1 MTEILTRIF
10 IKDYKNTDD
19 PRVRTAYGKFAGGV
33 GIFCNIIL
41 FIFKFTVGTLSG
53 SISITADAVNNLS
66 DASSSII
73 SLLGFRMA
81 GKPADFEH
89 PYGYARYEYLSG
101 LAVAVII
108 LIIGVELFR
117 SSVDKILHPSAV
129 ELSAVTVIVLI
140 ASVLVKLWMAL
151 FNTEIGKKI
160 NSQTLIAT
168 AADSRNDVITTLA
181 VLTAAGFSHF
191 SDLELD
197 GWMSLVVAVFIIYSG
212 IGLIRD
218 TIDPLLGK
226 SPNPE
231 LVSYIHNKIMSYPGV
246 LGTHDL
252 MVHDYGPGRQFASVH
267 VEMAAEADVLESHDT
282 IDNIEYDF
290 KTHDK
295 LHLIIHYDPIVTSND
310 TIGDM
315 RKWLGERVKTIDP
328 IITVH
333 DLRIVPGNTHQNLIF
348 DCVVPPGFK
357 MSDKE
362 LKVAISAL
370 VCTEYPDYFCVITI
384 DKSYTAAPAED

>member
-1 MTEILTRIF
+1 MTDILAKIF
-10 IKDYKNTDD
+10 IKDYQNTDD
-19 PRVRTAYGKFAGGV
+19 PKIRTAYGKFAGSV
-33 GIFCNIIL
+33 GILCNLVL
-41 FIFKFTVGTLSG
+41 FAFKFTVGTLSG
-53 SISITADAVNNLS
+53 SMSITADAVNNLS

-81 GKPADFEH
+81 GKPADPEH

-117 SSVDKILHPSAV
+117 SSVDKIIHPSAV
-129 ELSAVTVIVLI
+129 EFSFITLIVLSASI
-140 ASVLVKLWMAL
+140 AVKLWMAF
-151 FNTEIGKKI
+151 FNNRIGKKI

-168 AADSRNDVITTLA
+168 AADSRNDVITTSA
-181 VLTAAGFSHF
+181 VLAAAILSHF

-197 GWMSLVVAVFIIYSG
+197 GWMGLAVAVFIIYSG
-212 IGLIRD
+212 IGLVRD

-226 SPNPE
+226 SPDPE
-231 LVSYIHNKIMSYPGV
+231 LVLHIHNKIMSYPGV

-290 KTHDK
+290 KTNDK
-295 LHLIIHYDPIVTSND
+295 LHLIIHYDPIVTSD
-310 TIGDM
+310 ETIGDM
-315 RKWLGERVKTIDP
+315 RKWLGETVKTIDP
-328 IITVH
+328 VITVH
-333 DLRIVPGNTHQNLIF
+333 DLRIVPGTTHQNLIF
-348 DCVVPPGFK
+348 DCVVPPDFR

-362 LKVAISAL
+362 LKDKISNM
-370 VCTEYPDYFCVITI
+370 VGSEFPDYFCVITI